1 MLFPLSDCAM
11 KQRLLDYVSLT
22 KPIIVA
28 LLLVT
33 TLSAMFV
40 AASDVPPLS
49 LIGWTMLGGA
59 LSAGGASAL
68 NQYLDRDLDAAMART
83 ARRPLPAGRIEPRH
97 ALIFGLALSVLSL
110 AVFLLFVNWTAALL
124 SLAGNL
130 YYVLFYT
137 LWLKR
142 ATPHNI
148 VIGGAA
154 GAIPPLVGWAAVT
167 GSVNIAALFL
177 FAIIFYWTPP
187 HFWALA
193 LIKRHEYA
201 RGHIPMLP
209 VVRGEAETRRQI
221 FLYSLIVV
229 AITLL
234 LTPARVTGL
243 FYLGAAA
250 LLGLILLIHAGV
262 LLRGGTN
269 KQAWRMYKY
278 SSYYLG
284 LLFLAMVIDRVAM

>member
-1 MLFPLSDCAM
+1 MLR
-11 KQRLLDYVSLT
+11 RLLDYLILT

-33 TLSAMFV
+33 TLAAMFV
-40 AASDVPPLS
+40 AAGGVPDAWLVV
-49 LIGWTMLGGA
+49 WTMVGGA

-68 NQYLDRDLDAAMART
+68 NQYIDRDLDAKMART
-83 ARRPLPAGRIEPRH
+83 ATRPIPSGRVKPNE
-97 ALIFGLALSVLSL
+97 ALAFGLILSVVSVL
-110 AVFLLFVNWTAALL
+110 VYGFMVNWTAAIL
-124 SLAGNL
+124 SLVGNL

-137 LWLKR
+137 MWLKR
-142 ATPHNI
+142 RTTQNI

-154 GAIPPLVGWAAVT
+154 GAVPPLVGWAAVT
-167 GSVNIAALFL
+167 GSVNIPALFL

-193 LIKRHEYA
+193 LLKRNEYE
-201 RGHIPMLP
+201 RGNIPMLP
-209 VVRGEAETRRQI
+209 VVSGEKETRWQI

-229 AITLL
+229 ALTLL

-243 FYLGAAA
+243 FYLGAAS
-250 LLGLILLIHAGV
+250 LLGIILLIHAG
-262 LLRGGTN
+262 LLLKGGSN

-278 SSYYLG
+278 SSYYLA
-284 LLFLAMVIDRVAM
+284 LLFLAMVIDKTLL

>member
-1 MLFPLSDCAM
+1 MR
-11 KQRLLDYVSLT
+11 QRFLDYLTLT

-33 TLSAMFV
+33 TLAAMFV
-40 AASDVPPLS
+40 AAGGVPGTWLV
-49 LIGWTMLGGA
+49 IWTMLGGA

-68 NQYLDRDLDAAMART
+68 NQYIDRDLDAKMART
-83 ARRPLPAGRIEPRH
+83 ATRPIPSGRVKANE
-97 ALIFGLALSVLSL
+97 ALAFGLILSIASVL
-110 AVFLLFVNWTAALL
+110 VYGFLVNWTAAVL
-124 SLAGNL
+124 SLVGNL

-137 LWLKR
+137 MWLKR
-142 ATPHNI
+142 RTTQNI

-167 GSVNIAALFL
+167 GSVNIPALFL

-193 LIKRHEYA
+193 LLKRNEYE
-201 RGHIPMLP
+201 RGNIPMLP
-209 VVRGEAETRRQI
+209 VVSGEKETRWQI

-229 AITLL
+229 ALTLL
-234 LTPARVTGL
+234 LTPARVTGM
-243 FYLGAAA
+243 FYLGAAS
-250 LLGLILLIHAGV
+250 LLGLILLIHAGL
-262 LLRGGTN
+262 LLRGGSN

-278 SSYYLG
+278 SSYYLA
-284 LLFLAMVIDRVAM
+284 LLFLAMVIDKTLL

>member
-1 MLFPLSDCAM
+1 MRR
-11 KQRLLDYVSLT
+11 RLLDYLSLT
-22 KPIIVA
+22 KPLIAA
-28 LLLVT
+28 LLLLT

-40 AASDVPPLS
+40 AAGGAPRPG

-59 LSAGGASAL
+59 LAAGGASAL
-68 NQYLDRDLDAAMART
+68 NQYIDRDLDATMART
-83 ARRPLPAGRIEPRH
+83 ARRPIPSGRVSPGR
-97 ALIFGLALSVLSL
+97 ALAFGLALSACSL
-110 AVFLLFVNWTAALL
+110 IVYAVFVNWTAAGLA
-124 SLAGNL
+124 LAGNL
-130 YYVLFYT
+130 YYVLFYS

-142 ATPHNI
+142 ATPQNI

-154 GAIPPLVGWAAVT
+154 GAVPPLVGWAAVT
-167 GSVNIAALFL
+167 GSVNVQALFL

-193 LIKRHEYA
+193 LLKRNEYE
-201 RGHIPMLP
+201 RGQIPMMP
-209 VVRGEAETRRQI
+209 VVWGEAETRRQI

-229 AITLL
+229 ALTLL

-243 FYLGAAA
+243 FYLGTAA
-250 LLGLILLIHAGV
+250 LLGSLLLIHAAV

-278 SSYYLG
+278 SSYYLAF
-284 LLFLAMVIDRVAM
+284 LFLAMVVDRIF

>member
-1 MLFPLSDCAM
+1 M

-22 KPIIVA
+22 KPLIVA

-40 AASDVPPLS
+40 AASGVPPLS

-83 ARRPLPAGRIEPRH
+83 ARRPLPAGRIEPGN

-110 AVFLLFVNWTAALL
+110 VVFLLFVNWTAALL

-154 GAIPPLVGWAAVT
+154 GAIPPLVGWAA
-167 GSVNIAALFL
+167 
-177 FAIIFYWTPP
+177 
-187 HFWALA
+187 
-193 LIKRHEYA
+193 
-201 RGHIPMLP
+201 
-209 VVRGEAETRRQI
+209 
-221 FLYSLIVV
+221 
-229 AITLL
+229 
-234 LTPARVTGL
+234 
-243 FYLGAAA
+243 
-250 LLGLILLIHAGV
+250 
-262 LLRGGTN
+262 
-269 KQAWRMYKY
+269 
-278 SSYYLG
+278 
-284 LLFLAMVIDRVAM
+284 

>member
-1 MLFPLSDCAM
+1 MGR
-11 KQRLLDYVSLT
+11 RLLDYLALT

-33 TLSAMFV
+33 TLAAMFV
-40 AASDVPPLS
+40 AAGGVPSLA

-68 NQYLDRDLDAAMART
+68 NQYIDRELDARMART
-83 ARRPLPAGRIEPRH
+83 ARRPLPAGRIAPRS
-97 ALIFGLALSVLSL
+97 ALAFGLILSVLSVL
-110 AVFLLFVNWTAALL
+110 VYGFLVNWVAAVL
-124 SLAGNL
+124 SLIGNL
-130 YYVLFYT
+130 YYVVFYT
-137 LWLKR
+137 MWLKR
-142 ATPHNI
+142 RTSQNI

-167 GSVNIAALFL
+167 GSINIPALFL

-193 LIKRHEYA
+193 LLKRNEYE
-201 RGHIPMLP
+201 RGNIPMLP
-209 VVRGEAETRRQI
+209 VVSGEKETRWQI
-221 FLYSLIVV
+221 FLYSLLVV
-229 AITLL
+229 ALTLL
-234 LTPARVTGL
+234 LTPARVAGL
-243 FYLGAAA
+243 FYLGAAG
-250 LLGLILLIHAGV
+250 LLGAVLLIHAGL

-278 SSYYLG
+278 SSYYLA
-284 LLFLAMVIDRVAM
+284 LLFLAMVIDKTLA

>member
-1 MLFPLSDCAM
+1 MR
-11 KQRLLDYVSLT
+11 QRLLDYLSLT
-22 KPIIVA
+22 KPLIVA
-28 LLLVT
+28 LLLLT

-40 AASDVPPLS
+40 AASGVPPLS

-59 LSAGGASAL
+59 LAAGGASAL
-68 NQYLDRDLDAAMART
+68 NQYFDRDLDSTMART
-83 ARRPLPAGRIEPRH
+83 ARRPIPAGRIKPRQ
-97 ALIFGLALSVLSL
+97 ALIFGLVLSVLSL
-110 AVFLLFVNWTAALL
+110 VVFIVFVNLPAALL

-142 ATPHNI
+142 ATPQNI

-154 GAIPPLVGWAAVT
+154 GAMPPLVGWAAAA
-167 GSVNIAALFL
+167 GSVNIPALFL

-193 LIKRHEYA
+193 LLKRNEYA
-201 RGHIPMLP
+201 RGQIPMLP
-209 VVRGEAETRRQI
+209 VVWGEAETRRQI

-229 AITLL
+229 ALTLL

-278 SSYYLG
+278 SSYYLA
-284 LLFLAMVIDRVAM
+284 LLFLAMVVDHFAT

>member
-1 MLFPLSDCAM
+1 MR
-11 KQRLLDYVSLT
+11 QHLLDYVSLT
-22 KPIIVA
+22 KPLIVA
-28 LLLVT
+28 LLLLT

-40 AASDVPPLS
+40 AAGAVPPLP
-49 LIGWTMLGGA
+49 LMGWTMLGGA

-68 NQYLDRDLDAAMART
+68 NQYFDRELDAKMART
-83 ARRPLPAGRIEPRH
+83 ARRPIPAGRIQPSR
-97 ALIFGLALSVLSL
+97 ALAFGLALSALSL
-110 AVFLLFVNWTAALL
+110 VVFLLFVNLPAALL

-142 ATPHNI
+142 ATPQNI

-154 GAIPPLVGWAAVT
+154 GAIPPLVGWAAAT
-167 GSVNIAALFL
+167 GSVNVAALFL

-193 LIKRHEYA
+193 LLKRHEYA
-201 RGHIPMLP
+201 RGQIPMLP
-209 VVRGEAETRRQI
+209 VVWGEAETRRQI

-229 AITLL
+229 ALTLL

-278 SSYYLG
+278 SSYYLA
-284 LLFLAMVIDRVAM
+284 LLFLAMVVDRIAT